1 MKLDFNQ
8 LTPNQI
14 YGAMTQTIVPRP
26 IAWVLSDNGDG
37 SFNVA
42 PFSFFSGICSDPPLL
57 MLSIGKKDAA
67 EEKDTR
73 VNIRER
79 DHFVVHI
86 SSTRHIDQVNA
97 TSATLAHGES
107 EVDVAKLELSEI
119 DGFDLPRIAD
129 CDLAIACTRYRIDEI
144 GNAPQAVI
152 YGEISSITVSDH
164 LLVDNEKGRF
174 QIDASALDPLARLGG
189 SNYSKIGKVLKAT
202 RPK

>member
-1 MKLDFNQ
+1 MQLDLKQ
-8 LTPNQI
+8 LTPNQC
-14 YGAMTQTIVPRP
+14 YGAMVETIVPRP
-26 IAWVLSDNGDG
+26 IAWVLSDNGDK

-42 PFSFFSGICSDPPLL
+42 PFSFFTGISSAPPLL
-57 MLSIGKKDAA
+57 MLSIGKKDAV

-86 SSTRHIDQVNA
+86 SSARHIDQVNA

-107 EVDVAKLELSEI
+107 EVDIAKLALSEI

-129 CDLAIACTRYRIDEI
+129 CDIAIACTRYRIDEI
-144 GNAPQAVI
+144 GNTPQAVI

-164 LLVDNEKGRF
+164 LLVPNEKGRF
-174 QIDASALDPLARLGG
+174 QIDATALSPLARLGG
-189 SNYSKIGKVLKAT
+189 SNYATLGDVLTAK